1 MSSIPLLDLKRQYGE
16 LREELL
22 AAADEVLSSG
32 AYVLGPHVKKLEGEI
47 AAYCGAKHAVGCAS
61 GTDALLLCLMAMDVG
76 PGDEIVLPTYTFFAT
91 AGVVARLRATPVF
104 VDIDPVHYN
113 VDPAS
118 VEKVLTDRTKAVM
131 PVHLYGQCAPL
142 APLMDMCE
150 SRGISVIEDAAQSL
164 GAKYRGK
171 MSGTIGRFGCFSF
184 YPTKNL
190 GGYGD
195 GGMIV
200 TDSDEDADLLR
211 RLRVHGARP
220 KYHHALVGTNSRLD
234 AIQAAFL
241 SVKLKHLDTWANARR
256 EHAAYYVEKF
266 AGTGVTTPS
275 EHPDC
280 HHVYNQ
286 FVIRVPNRDA
296 LMATLKE
303 KGIGSEIYYPVP
315 MHVQECFGDLGG
327 KEGDHPVSE
336 KAARETL
343 SIPVHPDMTREA
355 MDTVVETILA
365 TL

>member
-1 MSSIPLLDLKRQYGE
+1 MAPIPLLDLKTQYAE

-22 AAADEVLSSG
+22 AAADETLASG
-32 AYVLGPHVKKLEGEI
+32 AYVLGPKVKAFE
-47 AAYCGAKHAVGCAS
+47 ADVSAYCGAKHAIACAS
-61 GTDALLLCLMAMDVG
+61 GTDALLLCLMALDVG
-76 PGDEIVLPTYTFFAT
+76 PGDEVILPTYTFFAT
-91 AGVVARLRATPVF
+91 AGVVSRLRAKPVF
-104 VDIDPVHYN
+104 VDVDPVHYN
-113 VDPAS
+113 LEPS
-118 VEKVLTDRTKAVM
+118 QVESAITDRTKAVF

-142 APLMDMCE
+142 APIMEICE
-150 SRGISVIEDAAQSL
+150 SRGVTVIEDAAQSL

-200 TDSDEDADLLR
+200 TDSDADADLLM

-241 SVKLKHLDTWANARR
+241 AVKLKHLDAWAAARR
-256 EHAAYYVEKF
+256 EHAAYYAEKF
-266 AGTGVTTPS
+266 AGTAVTAPG

-286 FVIRVPNRDA
+286 YVIRVSDRDGVMNA
-296 LMATLKE
+296 LKQA
-303 KGIGSEIYYPVP
+303 GIGSEIYYPIP
-315 MHVQECFGDLGG
+315 MHLQECFRDLGG
-327 KEGDHPVSE
+327 TVGDHPVSE
-336 KAARETL
+336 KAAKETL
-343 SIPVHPDMTREA
+343 SIPVHPGLTSEA
-355 MDTVVETILA
+355 MDTVAA
-365 TL
+365 TVLSAL